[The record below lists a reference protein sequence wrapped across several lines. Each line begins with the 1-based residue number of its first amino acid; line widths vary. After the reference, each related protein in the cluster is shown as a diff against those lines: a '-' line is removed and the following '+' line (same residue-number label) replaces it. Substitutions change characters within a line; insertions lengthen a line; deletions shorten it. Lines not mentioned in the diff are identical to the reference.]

1 MCVGIDFG
9 TTNSVLVVVDEAG
22 RLSVARHGPDRGS
35 ANFRSILCFVKEETA
50 GRARISVKAGPA
62 AIAAY
67 LEHGSDSRL
76 IQSVK
81 SLVANPNFSNTFI
94 FGRKFTIEDLVA
106 EIVRAVRASAE
117 EEAGETGVGRSLGG
131 SVTAGRPVKF
141 AGQFANENLAL
152 ERLARAFDLAG
163 FSQVDFVPE
172 PLAAAYKFAKRL
184 KSAQT
189 CLVADFGGGTSDFS
203 LVRFRPGGGC
213 AVAMET
219 LGNSGVGLAGDRLDY
234 RIIENVVCPK
244 LGLGTNYVSLQ
255 KRLPIPAHYYARF
268 QRWSDLSFL
277 RAPEV
282 LRELRSLMRMAEEP
296 EAIHRLLYV
305 IEEELGFELYQAVS
319 AVKSTLSACED
330 AVLEWRRGPIQINEV
345 ITRAQFERWIAPDLD
360 RIDASVEKLF
370 EGAEVSPDQVDHVFM
385 TGGTSFVPA
394 VRLLMQNRFP
404 QAKFSAEEEF
414 ISVGAGLALCG
425 QENSAASYQAG

>member
-1 MCVGIDFG
+1 MRMCVGIDFG
-9 TTNSVLVVVDEAG
+9 TTNSVLAVVDEAG
-22 RLSVARHGPDRGS
+22 RLSVARHGADRSS
-35 ANFRSILCFVKEETA
+35 ANFRSILCFVKEETT
-50 GRARISVKAGPA
+50 GRAKISVKAGPA
-62 AIAAY
+62 AIDAY

-81 SLVANPNFSNTFI
+81 SLVANPNFTNTFI
-94 FGRKFTIEDLVA
+94 FGRKFAVEDLVS
-106 EIVRAVRASAE
+106 EIVRAVRSSAE
-117 EEAGETGVGRSLGG
+117 EERAGLSLGG
-131 SVTAGRPVKF
+131 SVTAGRPVRF
-141 AGQFANENLAL
+141 AGQFANEDLAL
-152 ERLARAFDLAG
+152 ERLARAFGLAG
-163 FSQVDFVPE
+163 FPQVDFVPE
-172 PLAAAYKFAKRL
+172 PLAAAYKFARRL

-203 LVRFRPGGGC
+203 LVRFRPGDGG
-213 AVAMET
+213 AIAMET

-244 LGLGTNYVSLQ
+244 LGLGSYYMSLQ
-255 KRLPIPAHYYARF
+255 KRLPIPTHYYARF

-282 LRELRSLMRMAEEP
+282 LRELRSLRRMAEDP
-296 EAIHRLLYV
+296 EAIDRLLYV

-319 AVKSTLSACED
+319 AVKSTLSGSED
-330 AVLEWRRGPIQINEV
+330 AKLEWRRGPIQINEV
-345 ITRAQFERWIAPDLD
+345 ITRAQFERWIAPDLG
-360 RIDASVEKLF
+360 RIDASAASLF
-370 EGAEVSPDQVDHVFM
+370 DGAEVSPDQVDHVFM

-394 VRLLMQNRFP
+394 IRNLMRNRFP

-425 QENSAASYQAG
+425 RESGGVNRQAG